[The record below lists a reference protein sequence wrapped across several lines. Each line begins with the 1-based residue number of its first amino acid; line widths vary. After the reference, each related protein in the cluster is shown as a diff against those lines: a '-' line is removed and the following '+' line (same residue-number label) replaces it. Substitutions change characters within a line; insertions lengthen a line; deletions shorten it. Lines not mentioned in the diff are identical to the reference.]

1 MPHELTENQKNLKC
15 RLFLFY
21 TTTTNHFPIR
31 LWHVTES
38 AFYRTT
44 SDDKFTKEV
53 RSKPQSQTCNKKRS
67 WSLFGGVWFSTAF
80 WIPAKPLY
88 LRSMLSKS
96 MRCTETVTL
105 AAGISQ
111 QKGSILLQH
120 NAQPH
125 VTQPTLQKLNEL
137 GYKVL
142 PHLPFSLDLLS
153 INYYFFKHLLTTSC
167 KVNASTTSRRQKMLS
182 KSLSN
187 PEAQIFTLQV

>member
-142 PHLPFSLDLLS
+142 PHLPYSLDLLPTD
-153 INYYFFKHLLTTSC
+153 YCFFKHLDKFL
-167 KVNASTTSRRQKMLS
+167 
-182 KSLSN
+182 
-187 PEAQIFTLQV
+187 